1 MKDFKKAASSAGM
14 AGKASK
20 PAKVVKEIRVR
31 KGASGGHIIEK
42 HHTAPEHHPM
52 EEHATDGDN
61 AMHQMMQESMGTGQ
75 PGSAPPMAQPDAA
88 AQPPA
93 GTAYPAAA
101 QPVAPQ
107 Q

>member
-14 AGKASK
+14 AGKESK
-20 PAKVVKEIRVR
+20 PAKVVKEMRVR

-61 AMHQMMQESMGTGQ
+61 AMHQMMQASMGTGQ
-75 PGSAPPMAQPDAA
+75 PGSAPPMEQQD
-88 AQPPA
+88 PA
-93 GTAYPAAA
+93 GAGAPADPAAA
-101 QPVAPQ
+101 GAGPSPAM
-107 Q
+107 